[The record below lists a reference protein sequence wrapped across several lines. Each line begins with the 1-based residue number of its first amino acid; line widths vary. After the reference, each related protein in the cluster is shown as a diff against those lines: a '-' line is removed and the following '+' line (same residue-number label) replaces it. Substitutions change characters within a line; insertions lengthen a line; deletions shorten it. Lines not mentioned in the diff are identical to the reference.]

1 MVLDLVI
8 RVAVIVV
15 ASLLIREFWSE
26 RIEPNGDG
34 VPVRLLVAPLVVYI
48 GWNVNV
54 IVRSVGA
61 LRTWPLSGPASLAS
75 IGLLSAAR
83 LLWLEPLAGD
93 WWWRHRQPLTVL
105 MVASVVCTILTLGEE
120 LARAA
125 AVRRVRT

>member
-15 ASLLIREFWSE
+15 VAMLIHEFWSE
-26 RIEPNGDG
+26 PS
-34 VPVRLLVAPLVVYI
+34 VRLLVPPLVVYI
-48 GWNVNV
+48 GWNVRV

-105 MVASVVCTILTLGEE
+105 MVASVACTILALGEAV
-120 LARAA
+120 ARSAG
-125 AVRRVRT
+125 VRRVRT

>member
-1 MVLDLVI
+1 MLDLVI

-15 ASLLIREFWSE
+15 VAMLIHEFWSE
-26 RIEPNGDG
+26 PS
-34 VPVRLLVAPLVVYI
+34 VRLLVPPLVVYI
-48 GWNVNV
+48 GWNVRV

-105 MVASVVCTILTLGEE
+105 MVASVACTILALGEGI
-120 LARAA
+120 ARSAG
-125 AVRRVRT
+125 VRRVRT